1 MNHRYYVLTSSNG
14 TVEVNKEYN
23 DLTAAIV
30 GYHGTCAAFWN
41 APDVIE
47 GIVQLVY
54 SADLAVVKNYTE
66 KITHPEPQTQTNTQ
80 TNTEQTE
87 AAE

>member
-14 TVEVNKEYN
+14 TVSVDTEYN
-23 DLTAAIV
+23 DLTEAIV
-30 GYHGTCAAFWN
+30 GYHNTCAAFWN
-41 APDVIE
+41 ALDVIE
-47 GIVQLVY
+47 GVVSLVF

-66 KITHPEPQTQTNTQ
+66 KITHPEPQTQTNTE
-80 TNTEQTE
+80 TKTE

>member
-14 TVEVNKEYN
+14 TVSVDKEYN
-23 DLTAAIV
+23 DLTEAIV

-41 APDVIE
+41 ALDVIE

-54 SADLAVVKNYTE
+54 SADLAVVNNYTE
-66 KITHPEPQTQTNTQ
+66 KITHPETQTQTQPQ
-80 TNTEQTE
+80 TNT
-87 AAE
+87 

>member
-1 MNHRYYVLTSSNG
+1 MNHRYYVITSSNG
-14 TVEVNKEYN
+14 TVAVDKEYN

-41 APDVIE
+41 ATDVIE
-47 GIVQLVY
+47 GIVKLVY
-54 SADLAVVKNYTE
+54 SANLAVVDNYTE
-66 KITHPEPQTQTNTQ
+66 KITHPEPQTQAS
-80 TNTEQTE
+80 TEQTKTE

>member
-14 TVEVNKEYN
+14 TVSVDKEYN

-41 APDVIE
+41 ATDVIV

-54 SADLAVVKNYTE
+54 SADLAVVNNYTE
-66 KITHPEPQTQTNTQ
+66 KITHPVPQTQTQPQ
-80 TNTEQTE
+80 TNTGQTAE
-87 AAE
+87 A